1 MPRYVASAKLHKE
14 DGPDMRFICSSAT
27 SSMRLHSVWA
37 NRLLNAFLPE
47 LDAVFGTVYRNVGAD
62 AAWVARSWI
71 LKNTAAFIPVLEVW
85 NTQYAC
91 YSPSAP
97 MLAACDFARLYTNI
111 PHADM
116 LYRVMQLIHT
126 VFEMDAHKNHAGI
139 KIGEKKHAVWLTAE
153 NMPVDHA
160 RRSGK
165 DDGGAYLIFD
175 LPMIRERLTFVVSNM
190 FMQFG
195 GKLRR
200 QDVGAPM
207 GTNCASNLANFY
219 LA

>member
-1 MPRYVASAKLHKE
+1 
-14 DGPDMRFICSSAT
+14 MRICFT
-27 SSMRLHSVWA
+27 G
-37 NRLLNAFLPE
+37 F
-47 LDAVFGTVYRNVGAD
+47 
-62 AAWVARSWI
+62 
-71 LKNTAAFIPVLEVW
+71 
-85 NTQYAC
+85 
-91 YSPSAP
+91 
-97 MLAACDFARLYTNI
+97 
-111 PHADM
+111 
-116 LYRVMQLIHT
+116 HT

-175 LPMIRERLTFVVSNM
+175 LPMIREWLTFVVSNM